1 MDTTTRFDR
10 LATEVVDAVG
20 GAGNI
25 HSVTNCM
32 TRLRFVLNDRQR
44 ADKDAV
50 EKIDGVVTVVEGGG
64 QFQVVIGNDVVK
76 VAEALDKLTD
86 ARSETAPLPAAPAAS
101 RNIFNRVVE
110 LISSIFQPI
119 LWVLAGTGLLKG
131 ILFAL
136 AALGW
141 LPQDS
146 QTSVIL
152 NAGADAVFYFLPMFL
167 AITSARRF
175 GASPFT
181 ALTLAG
187 ALIYPAITALAA
199 ADSVHFLG
207 IPVIM
212 TTYTSSVIPIIVI
225 VWVQS
230 HYEKL
235 LGRILQSSI
244 RNFMTPL
251 IVVATLFPLALLT
264 IGPAT
269 TWLSAA
275 LSAGLAQLWSF
286 SPALAGFIVGGLQQL
301 IVVLGLHW
309 GLIALMIND
318 VATTGHT
325 LLLAPFPAA
334 VMAQGG
340 AALAVFLR
348 TRSRRLKAVA
358 GPATVSG
365 LVAGVTEPIL
375 YGVTLPLKRPFVF
388 ASIAGALGGGLAA
401 WGGSAA
407 GAVVAPS
414 FMTLPVYLNYGNF
427 ALQVIGTV
435 GATVLAFLLT
445 LVFGFKD
452 PIDDDSAGV
461 GAPDAKAS
469 ASVPLAPVSA
479 GGLRRTEARSAGSTA
494 FIDIASPVDGEA
506 IDLDDVAEP
515 AFSSG
520 AIGPGAAVRPAS
532 DRIVSPARGQIVSVM
547 PHAFGVI
554 TDEGVEVLVH
564 VGIDTVRLEG
574 RHFHAAV
581 AAGDRVEVGQ
591 LLTTADIA
599 AIEAAGYDT
608 TTLVVI
614 TNEADPT
621 NVEAAGRGVV
631 AASTPL
637 FRVRA

>member
-86 ARSETAPLPAAPAAS
+86 ARSETAPSPAAPAAS

-235 LGRILQSSI
+235 LGRILHSSI

-309 GLIALMIND
+309 G
-318 VATTGHT
+318 
-325 LLLAPFPAA
+325 
-334 VMAQGG
+334 
-340 AALAVFLR
+340 
-348 TRSRRLKAVA
+348 
-358 GPATVSG
+358 
-365 LVAGVTEPIL
+365 
-375 YGVTLPLKRPFVF
+375 
-388 ASIAGALGGGLAA
+388 AS
-401 WGGSAA
+401 S
-407 GAVVAPS
+407 PS
-414 FMTLPVYLNYGNF
+414 
-427 ALQVIGTV
+427 
-435 GATVLAFLLT
+435 
-445 LVFGFKD
+445 
-452 PIDDDSAGV
+452 
-461 GAPDAKAS
+461 
-469 ASVPLAPVSA
+469 
-479 GGLRRTEARSAGSTA
+479 
-494 FIDIASPVDGEA
+494 
-506 IDLDDVAEP
+506 
-515 AFSSG
+515 
-520 AIGPGAAVRPAS
+520 
-532 DRIVSPARGQIVSVM
+532 
-547 PHAFGVI
+547 
-554 TDEGVEVLVH
+554 
-564 VGIDTVRLEG
+564 
-574 RHFHAAV
+574 
-581 AAGDRVEVGQ
+581 
-591 LLTTADIA
+591 
-599 AIEAAGYDT
+599 
-608 TTLVVI
+608 
-614 TNEADPT
+614 
-621 NVEAAGRGVV
+621 
-631 AASTPL
+631 
-637 FRVRA
+637 